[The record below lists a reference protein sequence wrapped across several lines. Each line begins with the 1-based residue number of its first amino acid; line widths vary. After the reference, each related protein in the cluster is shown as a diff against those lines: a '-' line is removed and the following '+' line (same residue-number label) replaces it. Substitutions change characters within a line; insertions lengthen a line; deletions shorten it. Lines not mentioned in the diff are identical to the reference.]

1 MLICQC
7 NAMHR
12 RNVVCG
18 GGAALFSAIVATLMG
33 GAKPVRAETIAGKV
47 PEIDR
52 LAVRV
57 VVDSYQFAVA
67 PSRKV
72 ANVDIEH
79 FGWGIGGGKPPGK
92 TLISEFGLSMH
103 VESRRG
109 TETRN
114 VLMDFGFTPD
124 ALVNN
129 VNLVGIDPAGLD
141 ALVLSHGHYD
151 HFGGLAGFL
160 KQNNGKLKA
169 KLPMY
174 IGGEEAFCSR
184 EWTAPPVRGDFGALD
199 RKALEDASVAVT
211 YAEGPAPVA
220 DHGFTTGHIGQTSF
234 EKLLSPSAMKVG
246 VDHGIGCYADKL
258 PEDERTKAVIPDQF
272 RHEIAI
278 AFNLR
283 GRGLIVLTSCSH
295 RGVINAIKQAQAA
308 SGVNKVHA
316 VIGGFHLAPYKEDYV
331 RDTITELKSID
342 IDYVIPLH
350 CTGEPFFEIAKAEI
364 PNKLLRSYTGTRFSA
379 GNRSVCRSAQ
389 RYSMA
394 TFRPSTNP
402 PSFRP

>member
-1 MLICQC
+1 MLIYQC
-7 NAMHR
+7 NAIHR
-12 RNVVCG
+12 RDVVCG
-18 GGAALFSAIVATLMG
+18 GGAALFSAVVMLLG
-33 GAKPVRAETIAGKV
+33 GAKPVRAETIAGQV

-52 LAVRV
+52 AAVRV

-72 ANVDIEH
+72 ANVEIEH
-79 FGWGIGGGKPPGK
+79 FGWGIGGGKAPGK

-103 VESRRG
+103 IETRRG
-109 TETRN
+109 AETRN

-129 VNLVGIDPAGLD
+129 ANLVGINSAALD

-160 KQNNGKLKA
+160 KQNSGKLKA
-169 KLPMY
+169 KLPIY

-184 EWTAPPVRGDFGALD
+184 EWTAPPVRGNFGVLD
-199 RKALEDASVAVT
+199 RKALENANVRVT
-211 YAEGPAPVA
+211 YAEGPALVA
-220 DHGFTTGHIGQTSF
+220 DHGFTTGHIGQVSF
-234 EKLLSPSAMKVG
+234 EKLLSPSAMKIG

-272 RHEIAI
+272 QHEIAT
-278 AFNLR
+278 AFNLK

-295 RGVINAIKQAQAA
+295 RGVVNAIKQAQAV
-308 SGVNKVHA
+308 SGINKVHA

-331 RDTITELKSID
+331 RDTIEALKNMD

-350 CTGEPFFEIAKAEI
+350 CTGEPFYELAKAEM
-364 PNKLLRSYTGTRFSA
+364 PNKLLRSYTGTRFIFA
-379 GNRSVCRSAQ
+379 A
-389 RYSMA
+389 
-394 TFRPSTNP
+394 
-402 PSFRP
+402 

>member
-7 NAMHR
+7 NAIHR
-12 RNVVCG
+12 RDVVCG
-18 GGAALFSAIVATLMG
+18 GGAAVFSAIVATLIG
-33 GAKPVRAETIAGKV
+33 SEKPVRAETISGKV
-47 PEIDR
+47 PEVDR
-52 LAVRV
+52 VAVRV

-72 ANVDIEH
+72 SDVEIEH

-109 TETRN
+109 AETRN

-129 VNLVGIDPAGLD
+129 ADLLGIDPAALD

-169 KLPMY
+169 KLPIY

-199 RKALEDASVAVT
+199 RKALEGANVAVT
-211 YAEGPAPVA
+211 YAEGPALVA
-220 DHGFTTGHIGQTSF
+220 DHGFTTGHIGQVSF
-234 EKLLSPSAMKVG
+234 EKLLSPSTMKIG

-272 RHEIAI
+272 QHEIAT
-278 AFNLR
+278 AFNLK
-283 GRGLIVLTSCSH
+283 GRGLIILTSCSH

-308 SGVNKVHA
+308 SGSSKVHA

-331 RDTITELKSID
+331 RDTITALKSMD

-350 CTGEPFFEIAKAEI
+350 CTGEPFYEMAKAEM
-364 PNKLLRSYTGTRFSA
+364 PNKLLRSYTGTRFVFA
-379 GNRSVCRSAQ
+379 A
-389 RYSMA
+389 
-394 TFRPSTNP
+394 
-402 PSFRP
+402 